1 MFPRVGGTF
10 LREFNVFMGALKIA
24 KSDTRGGVGNF
35 TLHEK
40 SSEISNTKTT
50 LPADQYH
57 QMTVSCYES
66 FSNDQYHVNSH
77 NYHNK

>member
-1 MFPRVGGTF
+1 
-10 LREFNVFMGALKIA
+10 MGALKIT

-57 QMTVSCYES
+57 QMAVTNHSAMI
-66 FSNDQYHVNSH
+66 NII
-77 NYHNK
+77 